1 MTTDPPVSLHTGSR
15 YPDGQTRSPATRIF
29 RLAAHFRG
37 ARRLSIP
44 TIARRAQLVV
54 ACATLGGAVHGCHP
68 GTDAHATPI
77 AAGGTSATSQPASIP
92 DDSLYAR
99 MDRSR
104 ILGDSSARIWFVMA
118 SDFQCPYCKQFHDQS
133 FADLRQQYVATGKV
147 RMAYIN
153 FPLPIHANAWPA
165 AEAAMCAGAQGK
177 FWQMQDAL
185 FASQDRWAEKQPAAP
200 VLDSVAHSVGVD
212 TTALDR
218 CVSTKTVH
226 DLIEAD
232 RDRADRAGV
241 NATPTI
247 IIGDKL
253 MQGVEPLAN
262 YQHIL
267 DSALAS
273 PR

>member
-1 MTTDPPVSLHTGSR
+1 M
-15 YPDGQTRSPATRIF
+15 
-29 RLAAHFRG
+29 
-37 ARRLSIP
+37 
-44 TIARRAQLVV
+44 
-54 ACATLGGAVHGCHP
+54 HGCHG
-68 GTDAHATPI
+68 GTDAHAAGI
-77 AAGGTSATSQPASIP
+77 ATGETSSASP
-92 DDSLYAR
+92 VASKTADSLSTR
-99 MDRSR
+99 MDQAR
-104 ILGDSSARIWFVMA
+104 ILGNSSATVWFIMV

-133 FADLRQQYVATGKV
+133 FAALRQQYVATGKV

-185 FASQDRWAEKQPAAP
+185 FASQERWAEKRPP
-200 VLDSVAHSVGVD
+200 PRCSIRSPTSLGVD

-218 CVSTKTVH
+218 CVSSTAVH

-247 IIGDKL
+247 IIGDKVL
-253 MQGVEPLAN
+253 QGVEPIQN
-262 YQHIL
+262 YQHVL
-267 DSALAS
+267 DSALA
-273 PR
+273 